1 MEARGQ
7 GIQVGGEDRLEE
19 RRPQAGR
26 LGSLLHQ
33 PQDRGTGG
41 SPDGRMHARFWPPD
55 APP

>member
-19 RRPQAGR
+19 RQPQAGR

-33 PQDRGTGG
+33 PPDRGTGG